1 MNEIFLNRVKNTVQL
16 FMELGKRT
24 TGVLFLWF
32 MYLLGELMGLFSWI
46 LIIHKCPLPH
56 VDINKKLSDE
66 FSE

>member
-1 MNEIFLNRVKNTVQL
+1 
-16 FMELGKRT
+16 MELGKRT

-32 MYLLGELMGLFSWI
+32 MYLLGELMGLFIWI
-46 LIIHKCPLPH
+46 LIIHNKCPLPH